1 MAGVQFLQRVVI
13 CNLRGASAA
22 VLSVHQEHSVSCR
35 DLEPRGPSYWQSLRP
50 GQTQNTGMQV
60 GLLSGSTGCTRRQH
74 RLHSETAAG
83 ALVTA
88 TVSASENL
96 AVGHRWASDG
106 CSILASL
113 LLPIDGTVAGTCA
126 A

>member
-1 MAGVQFLQRVVI
+1 MQGPGAQGSELLAEPKTWTDAEHRHAGGV
-13 CNLRGASAA
+13 A
-22 VLSVHQEHSVSCR
+22 V
-35 DLEPRGPSYWQSLRP
+35 
-50 GQTQNTGMQV
+50 
-60 GLLSGSTGCTRRQH
+60 RQH